1 MELSLSISFQGQASQ
16 FTAKTELIVIGRSRD
31 PDEVDIDLRSDA
43 RVSRRHARITR
54 ENGKFWLEDLGSR
67 HGTRLNGTE
76 IKGTGKHLFEPH
88 SEALVGDT
96 KLRFESE
103 SVASVAHSWGE
114 AQAEETAG
122 VTGTRASDSE
132 SAVSERASV
141 ERVLE
146 ALSKLPLRLTAE
158 TKLDRLCQA
167 AVETVVELI
176 PRARRCA
183 LLLKDRDRDLLSLE
197 AYAPKTQIPT
207 VSEQLA
213 NRAISTVSGFIWP
226 DKSDEHFAQYHPVG
240 TGMYSP
246 LVWNEKA
253 IGVICVDN
261 LARMAPFANLDLH
274 LLEVLAHYATMAIA
288 QHTAREALAKQT
300 EFTNRLFSS
309 RFPPKVRD
317 GLMRQAADDSLPTGT
332 RRSLVTVLNSDIRE
346 FTKLSKE
353 LGPRRVGDL
362 LNEYFP
368 PLIEAIF
375 AYGGTVERFAGDG
388 IFAVFGA
395 PEPDDRQ
402 QEHAVRAALE
412 MQKTVDELNEV
423 RGKRRTPISRIGI
436 GIGIGID
443 SGDVL
448 NGFIG
453 NAERLEFTVVGDAAN
468 YASRYCTSA
477 APGEILISQSV
488 HSRVWKLVDS
498 EPRQGIPTKNGL
510 LEGYVVKKLR

>member
-1 MELSLSISFQGQASQ
+1 MELSLSISFQGQTSR
-16 FTAKTELIVIGRSRD
+16 FTAKSELIVIGRSRGAD
-31 PDEVDIDLRSDA
+31 GVDINLRNDT

-54 ENGKFWLEDLGSR
+54 ENEKFWLEDLGSR
-67 HGTRLNGTE
+67 HGTTLNGTE
-76 IKGTGKHLFEPH
+76 IKGTGKHLFEPL

-103 SVASVAHSWGE
+103 PVASVAHSRGE
-114 AQAEETAG
+114 AQVEESAG
-122 VTGTRASDSE
+122 VTVARDSDSE

-146 ALSKLPLRLTAE
+146 ALSKLPLRLAAE

-176 PRARRCA
+176 PRARRCV
-183 LLLKDRDRDLLSLE
+183 LLLKDRDRDQLSLE
-197 AYAPKTQIPT
+197 AYAPKTQIPA

-213 NRAISTVSGFIWP
+213 NRAISMVSGFIWP

-261 LARMAPFANLDLH
+261 LARMEPFANLDLH
-274 LLEVLAHYATMAIA
+274 LLGVLAHYAAMAIA

-309 RFPPKVRD
+309 RFPPKVRN

-412 MQKTVDELNEV
+412 MQRTVEELNEV
-423 RGKRRTPISRIGI
+423 RDKRRTPISRVGI

-443 SGDVL
+443 SGDAL